1 MAWLII
7 LLCLFAGL
15 HFALLAPAQIA
26 IIIAGVLTAIFWT
39 IWKLKWVILGIIGLE
54 EIFGNRGDNA

>member
-15 HFALLAPAQIA
+15 HFALQAPYQIA
-26 IIIAGVLTAIFWT
+26 IIVAGVVTM
-39 IWKLKWVILGIIGLE
+39 IIGLK